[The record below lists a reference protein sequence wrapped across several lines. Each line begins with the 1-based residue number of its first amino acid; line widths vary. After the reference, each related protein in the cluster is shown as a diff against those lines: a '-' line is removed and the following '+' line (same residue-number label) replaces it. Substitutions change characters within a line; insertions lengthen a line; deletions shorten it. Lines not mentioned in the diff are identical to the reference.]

1 MPGST
6 LAATPSCQEPRGAG
20 ATRRRRV
27 SPTSRHHASRRRLQW
42 ASARHHACM
51 RSGGPNVPGLDTHG
65 QVPTAHA
72 LSRPSTRAPHSHRG
86 RRPSARRAVRMHR
99 LLHQTTAADPATQAS
114 TYMSTLATLLRAL
127 CAQCVSNI
135 TSSYYIPLLKIITTG
150 HWHSARLFLECSA
163 LGRQP
168 TQLEFSCSTTRH
180 NEFQSSP
187 RGRKGGGG
195 GHRVRTVIIDH
206 QHRRL
211 AVRRYGDTSPA
222 TAVGSRAPI
231 PLSAP
236 VRAPPRRAAPAAGPL
251 PYPTSHS
258 STGVVGEQAA
268 RRAGRGVRARP
279 VAVGAGRPRGRTGM
293 LCDEGRR
300 SMQSAQQAGAVAL
313 AAQHGQPKQRH
324 ARDVPQ
330 LLRAACTHGSHA
342 WVITMTTPMNGAPGS
357 GTVECDAVGH
367 GHAYAATA
375 NACMCRNTNAKLQ
388 PCGGD
393 AQRPWHGGTAGKPHL
408 IPH

>member
-195 GHRVRTVIIDH
+195 AQGTYRHHRPPAPSAGSAPLRRHQPGHRS
-206 QHRRL
+206 RL
-211 AVRRYGDTSPA
+211 ARSHPPERPCAGSATPRR
-222 TAVGSRAPI
+222 SR
-231 PLSAP
+231 
-236 VRAPPRRAAPAAGPL
+236 RRAAPVSHIAQQHRRRRGASRSTRRPWRQGP
-251 PYPTSHS
+251 T
-258 STGVVGEQAA
+258 
-268 RRAGRGVRARP
+268 RRR
-279 VAVGAGRPRGRTGM
+279 RGR
-293 LCDEGRR
+293 
-300 SMQSAQQAGAVAL
+300 
-313 AAQHGQPKQRH
+313 AATRAHRH
-324 ARDVPQ
+324 AVR
-330 LLRAACTHGSHA
+330 
-342 WVITMTTPMNGAPGS
+342 
-357 GTVECDAVGH
+357 
-367 GHAYAATA
+367 
-375 NACMCRNTNAKLQ
+375 
-388 PCGGD
+388 
-393 AQRPWHGGTAGKPHL
+393 
-408 IPH
+408 